1 MSRRPLRI
9 AVWHN
14 LPSGGGK
21 RALYDHIRG
30 LLDRG
35 HHVEA
40 WAPPS
45 ADRTYLRLAD
55 MVEEHIVPLPDEGY
69 RLSDKLQLT
78 LDINRRLAAMEEH
91 SRHCAAEI
99 SRGGFD
105 ILFANSCMYFRS
117 APIGRFV
124 DLPSVLYLQEPY
136 RWLYEAMPEPY
147 WTAPSAR
154 PSLKGA
160 FLDLRRIRNGRV
172 QMREEI
178 RSARAYGRILVNS
191 YFSREAT
198 LRAYGLDCEVCY
210 FGINEKQF
218 AVGPETRDFFVISV
232 GAFTP
237 EKNPRLCIEAIA
249 AMNGPKPRL
258 LWVANFVHEDHLAEM
273 RALAQTRGVDLD
285 VKVRI
290 PDKELFAYLGTAM
303 AMLYAPRLE
312 PLGLAP
318 VEAGACGTPVVAA
331 AEGGVR
337 ETVLDGVNGLS
348 REAEPEPL
356 ARAVERLRDD
366 PALARRLGAEGRR
379 LAETKWSMA
388 AATDRLVAKLEA
400 EIARRGGG
408 A

>member
-1 MSRRPLRI
+1 VRI

-21 RALYDHIRG
+21 RALYDHVRG

-45 ADRTYLRLAD
+45 ADRSYLPLTD
-55 MVEEHIVPLPDEGY
+55 MIEEHIVPLGDESY
-69 RLSDKLQLT
+69 RLTDKLQLT
-78 LDINRRLAAMEEH
+78 LHINRRLAAMEAH
-91 SRHCAAEI
+91 SRRCADEI
-99 SRGGFD
+99 AQGSFD

-136 RWLYEAMPEPY
+136 RWLYEAMPDPI
-147 WTAPSAR
+147 WAAPASR
-154 PSLKGA
+154 GSLKSA
-160 FLDLRRIRNGRV
+160 FLDLRLIRNSRI

-178 RSARAYGRILVNS
+178 RSARSYGRILVNS

-218 AVGPETRDFFVISV
+218 PVGPEERGFFVVSI
-232 GAFTP
+232 GAFTR
-237 EKNPRLCIEAIA
+237 EKNPRLCIETLA
-249 AMNGPKPRL
+249 AVEGPRPAL
-258 LWVANFVHEDHLAEM
+258 LWIANFVHDDYLREMKALAE
-273 RALAQTRGVDLD
+273 ARGVALD
-285 VKVRI
+285 VQVGI
-290 PDKELFAYLGTAM
+290 PDQTLFGYLQTAM

-318 VEAGACGTPVVAA
+318 IEAGACGTPVVAA

-348 REAEPEPL
+348 RDAEPAPL
-356 ARAVERLRDD
+356 ARALEQLRDD

-379 LAETKWSMA
+379 LAETKWSMR

-400 EIARRGGG
+400 EMARSRVSR
-408 A
+408 